1 MKNKIG
7 IIALIGIALYYFLRN
22 KNNVIAKRYLSK
34 VGARLRKL
42 PSTTSEI
49 LKTFSKETEL
59 KLIMIKKEN
68 DGNWYLVQE
77 LFPVGTISPSGENVG
92 GNVMWTGWIREDV
105 IKII

>member
-7 IIALIGIALYYFLRN
+7 IIAVIGIALYYFLKKKSN
-22 KNNVIAKRYLSK
+22 AAAKLYVAK
-34 VGARLRKL
+34 TGARLRKM
-42 PSTTSEI
+42 PSTTSTI
-49 LKTFSKETEL
+49 LKTFSKETDL
-59 KLIMIKKEN
+59 KFIKIQKEN

>member
-7 IIALIGIALYYFLRN
+7 IIAVIGIALYYFL
-22 KNNVIAKRYLSK
+22 KKKSNVTAKKYVAK
-34 VGARLRKL
+34 VGSRLRKL

-49 LKTFSKETEL
+49 LKTFSKETDL
-59 KLIMIKKEN
+59 KFIKIQKEN

-77 LFPVGTISPSGENVG
+77 LFPVGTISPSGENVS